1 MPNPNV
7 IGGNGFVMNAQQTNT
22 NQSMMQQPTPPLT
35 QTNYTLIIV
44 NRYEEAAGAWV
55 PPGYTTIFVNFNDC
69 QMYVKKNEANGIPSQ
84 MRVFDFTERI
94 QQPPQTNQNG
104 VSREEFE
111 EFKNTLLAA
120 ITQAQQGPQTTEPRP
135 IEPPQ
140 QKEPYKRGYSK
151 GGKR

>member
-7 IGGNGFVMNAQQTNT
+7 MGGNGFVMGQPQAPQT
-22 NQSMMQQPTPPLT
+22 QQPGPPLT

-55 PPGYTTIFVNFNDC
+55 PPGYTTVFVNFNDN

-84 MRVFDFTERI
+84 MRVFDFTERV
-94 QQPPQTNQNG
+94 QQPIQPIQNG

-111 EFKNTLLAA
+111 DFKNTLLAA
-120 ITQAQQGPQTTEPRP
+120 ITSAHGVSKDVLEQPSQQEYP
-135 IEPPQ
+135 
-140 QKEPYKRGYSK
+140 KKGYSK